1 MLDRLKRILPKRRN
15 DPSQESVGA
24 SAKPPSGWDPWT
36 ETGDNRVS
44 GPPGWGGGTGTG
56 TGTTGSWD
64 QHAADGRP
72 LHQHPRM
79 APKVVEFSVD
89 TTTTGRSGEVWLT
102 WSVIAAHS
110 VRISELGKVP
120 PSGKRSVTLT
130 KPVRFQL
137 EAWNDQGLVS
147 AATDRVDVIELPTLD
162 QHPLPIPTLSGVL
175 TTPDLESV
183 GPVPVIPPQLATR
196 SAPLAVPIPALAFAD
211 DELRIEVPKPPA
223 MPMAPYLTTDSFGA
237 AQADRGTRLHQLV
250 QAVRSTHESYRGNP

>member
-1 MLDRLKRILPKRRN
+1 
-15 DPSQESVGA
+15 
-24 SAKPPSGWDPWT
+24 
-36 ETGDNRVS
+36 
-44 GPPGWGGGTGTG
+44 
-56 TGTTGSWD
+56 
-64 QHAADGRP
+64 
-72 LHQHPRM
+72 M

-89 TTTTGRSGEVWLT
+89 TTTTVRSGEVWLT

-211 DELRIEVPKPPA
+211 DELRSDALRAWSATQSAMVGRLAHIEQASSVRRNGMVAGTHLTHPLVGGSERMFAGESPSSQQLA
-223 MPMAPYLTTDSFGA
+223 LAPDSGMLGPFSA
-237 AQADRGTRLHQLV
+237 RRGHMG
-250 QAVRSTHESYRGNP
+250 SMSG